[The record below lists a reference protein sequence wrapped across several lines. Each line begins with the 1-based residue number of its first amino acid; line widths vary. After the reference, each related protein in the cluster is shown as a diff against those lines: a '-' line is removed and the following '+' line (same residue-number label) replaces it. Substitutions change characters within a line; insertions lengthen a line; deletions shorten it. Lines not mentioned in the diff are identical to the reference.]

1 MAPPSKHRIAVLGAT
16 GATGRLFIERALQDG
31 HEVTALAR
39 TPDRLAIRH
48 SSLRVVAGD
57 VLSDGPELAEVVDGT
72 DVVVSA
78 LGRGLELRSHG
89 LMAHGVPRILAA
101 MERHGVTRLV
111 LLSAYGVGRVDQ
123 DVPLIPRLMFRT
135 ILRDIYADK
144 ETAEEIVRKS
154 NLRWTIVA
162 PVHLN
167 DRPEAGRYRAG
178 EDVRTRGF
186 AQISRADVAR
196 FMLRCVDDP
205 ATFRKRVV
213 IDSATDAPSGDVS
226 RA

>member
-1 MAPPSKHRIAVLGAT
+1 MPAPVHHRIAVLGAT
-16 GATGRLFIERALQDG
+16 GATGRLFVERALENG
-31 HEVTALAR
+31 HAVTALAR
-39 TPDRLAIRH
+39 TPDRLATRH
-48 SSLRVVAGD
+48 PSLRVVAGD
-57 VLSDGPELAEVVDGT
+57 VLSDGTELADAVAGN

-89 LMAHGVPRILAA
+89 LMAHAVPRILTA

-135 ILRDIYADK
+135 MLRDIYADK
-144 ETAEEIVRKS
+144 ETADEAVRKS
-154 NLRWTIVA
+154 NLQWTIVA

-167 DRPEAGRYRAG
+167 HRPEAGRYRAG
-178 EDVRTRGF
+178 EDIRTRGF

-196 FMLRCVDDP
+196 FMLRCIDDP

-213 IDSATDAPSGDVS
+213 IDSAPSGEVS